1 MSNTLVIKGHPLT
14 SETSFSLN
22 ALDHFLS
29 TYKAENQSDTITVL
43 DVFADNVPEI
53 DVDIASAFNAMAT
66 GTEFGNLRAEQQAKV
81 ARFGEL
87 TEQFLAADKVV
98 IANPLWNLSMP
109 TRLKA
114 WIDTINVAGKTF
126 KYTAEGPVGLAGGK
140 KVLHIQANGGAYDGN
155 DASSQYLNSILNFIG
170 IDDITSVYIEGHA
183 YEPERANEILAD
195 ALAKVTSIAKEF

>member
-1 MSNTLVIKGHPLT
+1 MSNTLIIKGHPLT
-14 SETSFSLN
+14 SETSFSLKT
-22 ALDHFLS
+22 LEQFLS
-29 TYKAENQSDTITVL
+29 TYKAENPSDTITIL

-53 DVDIASAFNAMAT
+53 DVDIASAFNAMAA
-66 GTEFGNLRAEQQAKV
+66 GIEFGNLSAEQQAKV

-126 KYTAEGPVGLAGGK
+126 KYTAEGPVRLAGGK

-155 DASSQYLNSILNFIG
+155 DGSSQYLNSILNFIG

-183 YEPERANEILAD
+183 YEPERANEILND

>member
-1 MSNTLVIKGHPLT
+1 MSNILVIKGHPLT
-14 SETSFSLN
+14 SESSFSLK
-22 ALDHFLS
+22 ALNQFLS
-29 TYKAENQSDTITVL
+29 TYKAANPSDTITVL

-53 DVDIASAFNAMAT
+53 DIDLASAFNALAT
-66 GTEFGNLRAEQQAKV
+66 GTEFSALNAEQQAKV

-98 IANPLWNLSMP
+98 IANPLWNLGMP

-114 WIDTINVAGKTF
+114 WFDTINVAGKTF

-140 KVLHIQANGGAYDGN
+140 KVFHIQANGGAYDGN

-195 ALAKVTSIAKEF
+195 ALTKVTSIAKAF